1 MEPWQPNLEPWK
13 TMNTDLEVEVEVDL
27 RQLGKVLIF
36 RDTQTD
42 RSFLLYIDPFLAR
55 SFSYLTNPKI
65 DQASQMILIWYYQYV
80 FKNSLKPTKWWVRSL
95 WRNFWRRQHWQ
106 RGRGRRWWGQPRE
119 QCHLTL
125 LYFSSNLKNT
135 NTNLLW
141 YQESPRATRASRC
154 PGSASSNDRGAVRPA
169 TYCYFSS

>member
-1 MEPWQPNLEPWK
+1 MK
-13 TMNTDLEVEVEVDL
+13 TDLEVEVEVDL

-80 FKNSLKPTKWWVRSL
+80 FKNSLKPTK
-95 WRNFWRRQHWQ
+95 
-106 RGRGRRWWGQPRE
+106 
-119 QCHLTL
+119 
-125 LYFSSNLKNT
+125 
-135 NTNLLW
+135 
-141 YQESPRATRASRC
+141 
-154 PGSASSNDRGAVRPA
+154 
-169 TYCYFSS
+169 